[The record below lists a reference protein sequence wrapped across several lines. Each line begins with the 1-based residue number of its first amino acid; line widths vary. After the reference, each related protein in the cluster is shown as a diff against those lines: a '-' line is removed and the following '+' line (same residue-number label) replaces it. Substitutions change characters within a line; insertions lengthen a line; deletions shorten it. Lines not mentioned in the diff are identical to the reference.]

1 VTFDPERDRRRS
13 IRLRGYDYASAG
25 AYFVTLCTRE
35 RECLFGDVIDNAI
48 MLNETGRLVADEWLR
63 SATLRTEI
71 DLDAWIVMPNHLHGI
86 VVINDQPTVGAYGNT
101 PPAGNRPRSPSRT
114 LGAMV
119 RGFKSATTARINIMR
134 DAVGVPVWQRNYY
147 EHIIRGDAE
156 LHRIRQYVVDNPRQW
171 ASDRENPSWVTGTDP
186 TDLEPWERHT

>member
-1 VTFDPERDRRRS
+1 
-13 IRLRGYDYASAG
+13 
-25 AYFVTLCTRE
+25 
-35 RECLFGDVIDNAI
+35 
-48 MLNETGRLVADEWLR
+48 
-63 SATLRTEI
+63 
-71 DLDAWIVMPNHLHGI
+71 
-86 VVINDQPTVGAYGNT
+86 
-101 PPAGNRPRSPSRT
+101 
-114 LGAMV
+114 MV